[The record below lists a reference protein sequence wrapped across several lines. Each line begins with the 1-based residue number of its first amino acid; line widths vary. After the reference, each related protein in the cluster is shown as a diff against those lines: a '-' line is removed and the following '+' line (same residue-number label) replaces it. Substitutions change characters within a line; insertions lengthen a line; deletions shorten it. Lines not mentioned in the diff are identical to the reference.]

1 MRAARTPT
9 LVMQSFE
16 KALAEIDVKQAAEDT
31 DREINELT
39 ERSLDLDQMIGS
51 IAMYRIRAN
60 SFAGQAEK
68 LRILGRLN
76 RWAMGRALLMVKRAL
91 VHGQFENWLEGHRE
105 MLGFGKSSAENFMK
119 LARNYPTAA
128 RFLEE
133 ELPLREMYE
142 RDAASEGDD
151 SSSNDETE
159 DQSSRAASLSSK
171 TDTLLK
177 SLTTVQKQLRHV
189 SESDQRLDDDQLRQ
203 LKLVKMELD
212 RFFEKI
218 LNQSTLRNE

>member
-1 MRAARTPT
+1 
-9 LVMQSFE
+9 MQIFE
-16 KALAEIDVKQAAEDT
+16 KALDEIDVKQVAEAMDQ
-31 DREINELT
+31 EILELS
-39 ERSLDLDQMIGS
+39 ERSLAPDRMINS
-51 IAMYRIRAN
+51 ISEYRNRAD

-76 RWAMGRALLMVKRAL
+76 RWATGRVLMMVKRSL
-91 VHGQFENWLEGHRE
+91 KHGQFENWLQEHRE
-105 MLGFGKSSAENFMK
+105 VLGFGKSSAENFMK

-142 RDAASEGDD
+142 RDAALEGDD

-203 LKLVKMELD
+203 LKLVKVELD

-218 LNQSTLRNE
+218 LNQPQSA

>member
-1 MRAARTPT
+1 MKVRAAHTIT
-9 LVMQSFE
+9 MQIFE
-16 KALAEIDVKQAAEDT
+16 KALDEIDVKQVAEAMDQ
-31 DREINELT
+31 EILELS
-39 ERSLDLDQMIGS
+39 ERSLAPDRMINS
-51 IAMYRIRAN
+51 ISEYRNRAD

-76 RWAMGRALLMVKRAL
+76 RWATGRVLMMVKRSL
-91 VHGQFENWLEGHRE
+91 KHGQFENWLQEHRE
-105 MLGFGKSSAENFMK
+105 VLGFGKSSAENFMK

-142 RDAASEGDD
+142 RDAALEGDD

-203 LKLVKMELD
+203 LKLVKVELD

-218 LNQSTLRNE
+218 LNQPQSA

>member
-1 MRAARTPT
+1 
-9 LVMQSFE
+9 
-16 KALAEIDVKQAAEDT
+16 
-31 DREINELT
+31 
-39 ERSLDLDQMIGS
+39 
-51 IAMYRIRAN
+51 
-60 SFAGQAEK
+60 
-68 LRILGRLN
+68 
-76 RWAMGRALLMVKRAL
+76 MGRALLMVKRAL

-177 SLTTVQKQLRHV
+177 SLTTGAEGSRRHV